1 MCRSQAVPCYRIAS
15 PLEDCIV
22 SGISTLLV
30 TGAKGSKVGSVIG
43 SISRGSAPRT
53 LVDPELSG
61 DVSHN
66 EVLFV
71 GEQNQMTKSKT
82 LLVFVICVLCS

>member
-1 MCRSQAVPCYRIAS
+1 M
-15 PLEDCIV
+15 

-71 GEQNQMTKSKT
+71 GRTKPNDE
-82 LLVFVICVLCS
+82 VLDTFGVCYQCALFLIR